1 MRNEQSEALA
11 IWREFRPQILELI
24 KQETQNCIRQKVV
37 TVVTAPNGTTMGV
50 MQPNDDTHTIFNV
63 PYVSTLS
70 NVPVGTRVR
79 IDWSYGMS
87 NAIAVSFADGQGGS
101 GGGGTSDYL
110 WYPTVSLDGDLSFTL
125 TSETD
130 PPPVVNI
137 MGPQGPQG
145 PTGPQGPQGEQGVQG
160 ETGPQGPAG
169 PAGQD
174 AMVNGQNTVEIVG
187 GTNISVTQNGGILT
201 ISSPYQSNVV
211 IQDQVTGQ
219 NYALIVENG
228 NLGILGVSNTTP
240 SGEVNILDTATGISY
255 SVIVSNGTLGIE
267 EAS

>member
-1 MRNEQSEALA
+1 MRNEQAEAVA

-24 KQETQNCIRQKVV
+24 RQETQNCIRQQVV

-63 PYVSTLS
+63 PYVSTLA
-70 NVPVGTRVR
+70 NVSVGTRVR

-87 NAIAVSFADGQGGS
+87 NAIAVSFSDGQGGN
-101 GGGGTSDYL
+101 GGGFGDEL
-110 WYPTVSLDGDLSFTL
+110 WYPTVSVDGDLSFTL
-125 TSETD
+125 TATTT

-137 MGPQGPQG
+137 KG
-145 PTGPQGPQGEQGVQG
+145 PTGA
-160 ETGPQGPAG
+160 TG

-174 AMVNGQNTVEIVG
+174 GQDATVNGQNTVEIVA
-187 GTNISVTQNGGILT
+187 GTNISISQSGTTLT

-211 IQDQVTGQ
+211 LQDSVTGQ

-228 NLGILGVSNTTP
+228 TLGILGASDTAPT
-240 SGEVNILDTATGISY
+240 GTVNILDNATGTTY
-255 SVIVSNGTLGIE
+255 SVIIENGNLGIKE
-267 EAS
+267 ES

>member
-1 MRNEQSEALA
+1 MRNDQAEAVA

-24 KQETQNCIRQKVV
+24 RQETQNCIRQQVV

-87 NAIAVSFADGQGGS
+87 NAIAVSFSDGQGGS
-101 GGGGTSDYL
+101 GGGFGDEL
-110 WYPTVSLDGDLSFTL
+110 WYPTVSTDGDLSFAL
-125 TSETD
+125 TATTT

-137 MGPQGPQG
+137 KG
-145 PTGPQGPQGEQGVQG
+145 PTGA
-160 ETGPQGPAG
+160 TGPSGQD
-169 PAGQD
+169 GQD
-174 AMVNGQNTVEIVG
+174 ATVNGQNTVEIVG
-187 GTNISVTQNGGILT
+187 GTNISISQDGGTLT

-211 IQDQVTGQ
+211 LQDSVTGQ

-228 NLGILGVSNTTP
+228 TLGILGVSNTAP
-240 SGEVNILDTATGISY
+240 SGTVNILDNITGTTY
-255 SVIVSNGTLGIE
+255 SVIVQNGKLGIKE
-267 EAS
+267 ES